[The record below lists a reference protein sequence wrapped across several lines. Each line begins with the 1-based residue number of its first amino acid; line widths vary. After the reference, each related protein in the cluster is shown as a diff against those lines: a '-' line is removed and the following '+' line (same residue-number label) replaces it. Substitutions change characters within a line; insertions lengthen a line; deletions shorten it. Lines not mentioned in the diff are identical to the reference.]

1 MENSDVDFLSVRF
14 LLTSL
19 MDQHMVRISLYI
31 FGTLRTIWGGEYLNA
46 VESKK

>member
-1 MENSDVDFLSVRF
+1 MGFLSVRF

-31 FGTLRTIWGGEYLNA
+31 MPKILREGYLKA
-46 VESKK
+46 VGMHWVVC